1 MRTENLIM
9 GGCSLDDQEVKQMH
23 KVNCKLHD
31 AMQDVVMKLLE
42 IRKNTPMS
50 TEAVMATVL
59 HDFEFII
66 EDEMCEAE
74 DLIRGEVPANKLT
87 DFAILCETLK
97 ASNEAYMASLRKR
110 LNK

>member
-1 MRTENLIM
+1 MRIENLIM
-9 GGCSLDDQEVKQMH
+9 GGCSLDDEEVEQIYDL
-23 KVNCKLHD
+23 NGKLQD
-31 AMQDVVMKLLE
+31 VMQDIVLKLIEL
-42 IRKNTPMS
+42 RKDAPMS
-50 TEAVMATVL
+50 KEAAMATVL

-74 DLIRGEVPANKLT
+74 DLIRGEVPEEKLT

-97 ASNEAYMASLRKR
+97 ASHTGYWESVKKH

>member
-1 MRTENLIM
+1 MRIENLIM
-9 GGCSLDDQEVKQMH
+9 GGYSLDDQEVKQMH
-23 KVNCKLHD
+23 EVNCKLQD

-42 IRKNTPMS
+42 IRKDAPMPKKAAM
-50 TEAVMATVL
+50 AVVL
-59 HDFEFII
+59 HDFETII

-74 DLIRGEVPANKLT
+74 DLIREEVPEDRLT

-97 ASNEAYMASLRKR
+97 ASHAGYWESVKKH

>member
-1 MRTENLIM
+1 MRIENLIN
-9 GGCSLDDQEVKQMH
+9 GGCSLDEEEDRQVRELNQKLQE
-23 KVNCKLHD
+23 
-31 AMQDVVMKLLE
+31 AMQDVVMKLME
-42 IRKNTPMS
+42 IRKDVPMS
-50 TEAVMATVL
+50 KEAVMATVL

-74 DLIRGEVPANKLT
+74 DLIREEVPEDKLT

-97 ASNEAYMASLRKR
+97 ASHTGYWESVKKR

>member
-1 MRTENLIM
+1 MKAQNLII
-9 GGCSLDDQEVKQMH
+9 GGCSLDDYEVEQMH
-23 KVNCKLHD
+23 EVNCKLQD

-42 IRKNTPMS
+42 LRRNTPMPV
-50 TEAVMATVL
+50 EAVMAIML

-74 DLIRGEVPANKLT
+74 DLIREEVPEHKLT

-97 ASNEAYMASLRKR
+97 ASHAGYWESIKKH

>member
-1 MRTENLIM
+1 MRIENLIM
-9 GGCSLDDQEVKQMH
+9 GGCSLDEEEAKQMYEL
-23 KVNCKLHD
+23 NQKLQD

-42 IRKNTPMS
+42 IRKDAPMS
-50 TEAVMATVL
+50 KEATMATVL

-74 DLIRGEVPANKLT
+74 DLIREEVPENKLT

-97 ASNEAYMASLRKR
+97 ASHTGYWESVKKHM
-110 LNK
+110 NK

>member
-1 MRTENLIM
+1 M
-9 GGCSLDDQEVKQMH
+9 DDYEVKQMH
-23 KVNCKLHD
+23 EVNGKLLD

-42 IRKNTPMS
+42 IRKNTPM
-50 TEAVMATVL
+50 TKEAIMATVL

-74 DLIRGEVPANKLT
+74 DLIREEVPEGKLT

-97 ASNEAYMASLRKR
+97 ASHAGYWESVKKR
-110 LNK
+110 LHR